1 MANKVTGKT
10 DTTGAL
16 SIAPKMSKSVL
27 LVGQTSGDVAV
38 EVAPNTVFSISGTGD
53 ASDKFGA
60 TSIMIKATKALIQN
74 GVDYIYGII
83 VDTMTV
89 PEGGKLSD
97 NYAEA
102 LNASLDQPTVKCI
115 VIDNYDATVIAEL
128 KTHLA
133 MAESED
139 MFRYAVINSQL
150 ETNDEIV
157 AYAETIDDSRIFVVG
172 SKFVSG
178 TDVVDKVVVS
188 AGVTGAIMTQ
198 TEDPALPMNGVPV
211 YGIGNVGRIMLE
223 SDKSLFANNGI
234 IALYNDS
241 GLPVVHRLVTSYTK
255 DAIWQEGTTRFIAD
269 YVLENIENV
278 LRANYKRTKNVV
290 RILDSIRTTI
300 KGLLENFEAL
310 EIIENFDASTLS
322 VTKDTE
328 DLYGAIVNYEFDVV
342 TPLYTITINQSM
354 KL

>member
-27 LVGQTSGDVAV
+27 LVGQKSGSSTV
-38 EVAPNTVFSISGTGD
+38 EIEPNTVFNISGTSD

-60 TSIMIKATKALIQN
+60 TSVMIKATKALIQN

-83 VDTMTV
+83 VSSEVDD
-89 PEGGKLSD
+89 ENELSD
-97 NYAEA
+97 NYATA
-102 LNASLDQPTVKCI
+102 LSASLDQPSVKCI
-115 VIDNYDATVIAEL
+115 VIDSYDATVIAEL

-139 MFRYAVINSQL
+139 MFRYAVINSQ
-150 ETNDEIV
+150 EDTNDEV
-157 AYAETIDDSRIFVVG
+157 VTYVESIDDSRIFVVG
-172 SKFVSG
+172 SKFVNGSE
-178 TDVVDKVVVS
+178 TVDKVVVS
-188 AGVTGAIMTQ
+188 AGVAGAIMTQ
-198 TEDPALPMNGVPV
+198 TEDPALPMNGVQV
-211 YGIGNVGRIMLE
+211 YGIGNVGRAMLE

-234 IALYNDS
+234 VALYNDS
-241 GLPVVHRLVTSYTK
+241 GLPTIHRLVTSYTK

-278 LRANYKRTKNVV
+278 LRTNYKRTKNVV
-290 RILDSIRTTI
+290 RILDSIKTTV
-300 KGLLENFEAL
+300 KGLLENFEGL

-322 VTKDTE
+322 VTKDPE